1 MIILVGNHD
10 QRLAPFLAH
19 ASTEETGF
27 SIRLAFDMFCT
38 FCLYD
43 FDFML
48 RSRNSIFWNENSLK
62 GVLKEENEK
71 KLEEKYDKSSWNSN
85 VIKKWKIVDDFV
97 RTYVI
102 MAIQMNRMYRQRVN
116 PFPKNRLCQNNH
128 LFNGSKV
135 FYTTEAYHWDCIN
148 AFVDYLFPSRNLRV
162 RIRTE
167 NGTSGQLNG
176 AKYA

>member
-71 KLEEKYDKSSWNSN
+71 KNWKKNMTKVVEIQTLSKNEKSSMIS
-85 VIKKWKIVDDFV
+85 
-97 RTYVI
+97 YEH
-102 MAIQMNRMYRQRVN
+102 M
-116 PFPKNRLCQNNH
+116 
-128 LFNGSKV
+128 
-135 FYTTEAYHWDCIN
+135 
-148 AFVDYLFPSRNLRV
+148 
-162 RIRTE
+162 
-167 NGTSGQLNG
+167 
-176 AKYA
+176 

>member
-27 SIRLAFDMFCT
+27 SIRLAFDTFCN

-48 RSRNSIFWNENSLK
+48 RSRNSIFKNENSLK
-62 GVLKEENEK
+62 GVLKEETK
-71 KLEEKYDKSSWNSN
+71 MEEKYDKSSWNWN

-102 MAIQMNRMYRQRVN
+102 VAIQMNRMISSACESNSQKPTVPKQSSIQREQS
-116 PFPKNRLCQNNH
+116 FL
-128 LFNGSKV
+128 
-135 FYTTEAYHWDCIN
+135 YHWDCIN

-162 RIRTE
+162 CIRTE

-176 AKYA
+176 AKCA